1 MDKRGCNSEVECQP
15 SKLFVESSILSTRS
29 TNLGKKKMASSE
41 DSFSYIREILRNEPA
56 SADDEGMKRVTI
68 AMVDVLEQFTK
79 DVSSIAKS
87 LEVLAQKALV

>member
-1 MDKRGCNSEVECQP
+1 
-15 SKLFVESSILSTRS
+15 
-29 TNLGKKKMASSE
+29 MASSE